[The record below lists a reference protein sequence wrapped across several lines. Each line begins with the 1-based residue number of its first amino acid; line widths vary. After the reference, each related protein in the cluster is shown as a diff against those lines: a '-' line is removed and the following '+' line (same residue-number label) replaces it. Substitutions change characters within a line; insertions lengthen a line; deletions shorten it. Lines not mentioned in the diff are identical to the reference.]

1 MLDFFSFFFFF
12 WKRFTN
18 PIQSAISPFSFS
30 SYDTYER
37 WFSRDKKKCSAF
49 SHDIQRL
56 VSDQARCKRSVFK
69 LFIRIDTGQSLRTNA
84 SCDLARREERKK
96 KEKGKEK
103 KSFPT
108 TRDILEPYFVP
119 CNSIYEFRCG
129 ACFNDSHDRLDLNYD
144 TFKPLTQK
152 FFLDLSVDY
161 YQ

>member
-1 MLDFFSFFFFF
+1 MYRQILMLDFFSFFFFF

-18 PIQSAISPFSFS
+18 LIQSAISPFSFS

-96 KEKGKEK
+96 KKKGKKRKVFQRHEISWSLT
-103 KSFPT
+103 SFHVIRYTSFDVVRALMIPT
-108 TRDILEPYFVP
+108 TDWI
-119 CNSIYEFRCG
+119 SIMI
-129 ACFNDSHDRLDLNYD
+129 RLNL
-144 TFKPLTQK
+144 
-152 FFLDLSVDY
+152 
-161 YQ
+161 